1 MVNRSRMPQP
11 ELEKFYRFLVESLG
25 DYGVIMMDTKGR
37 IATWNEGARKVFGYS
52 KKEVVGKHISLI
64 FSAQDRKI
72 GIPALEIST
81 AKRKGRADDERQHR
95 RRNGELFWA
104 SGVMWAIKD
113 GVGNLRGLSK
123 LIRDIT
129 EQKAMEDKI
138 RYQSLHDPL
147 TGLPNRRAF
156 TDRLTLAL
164 SKARAN
170 NTMLALMSVDLD
182 DFKRVNDTLG
192 HDAGDILLQETAARL
207 SSALRKGDSICRIGG
222 DEFIILIDNVSRSR
236 NITTRARN
244 IRAAMKAPF
253 NVSNRKISISV
264 SVGTSFYPSDG
275 RSLRTLQKQADV
287 ALYNAKAA
295 GKNCHKSSRDRNPA
309 GRKS

>member
-1 MVNRSRMPQP
+1 
-11 ELEKFYRFLVESLG
+11 
-25 DYGVIMMDTKGR
+25 
-37 IATWNEGARKVFGYS
+37 
-52 KKEVVGKHISLI
+52 
-64 FSAQDRKI
+64 
-72 GIPALEIST
+72 
-81 AKRKGRADDERQHR
+81 
-95 RRNGELFWA
+95 
-104 SGVMWAIKD
+104 MWAIKD
-113 GVGNLRGLSK
+113 GAGNLRGLSK
-123 LIRDIT
+123 LIRDVT

-138 RYQSLHDPL
+138 RHQSLHDPL

-192 HDAGDILLQETAARL
+192 HDAGDILLQETASRL

-236 NITTRARN
+236 NIATRARN
-244 IRAAMKAPF
+244 IRAVMKPPF
-253 NVSNRKISISV
+253 DISNRKISISV

-275 RSLRTLQKQADV
+275 KSSRTLQKQADV

-295 GKNCHKSSRDRNPA
+295 GKNCHKTSRDRSMAGKKSGAVTKSSELRVPKGGPTIRRPA
-309 GRKS
+309 SRRRGRTR

>member
-1 MVNRSRMPQP
+1 MPLKLPLP
-11 ELEKFYRFLVESLG
+11 EIEKFYRFLVESLR

-37 IATWNEGARKVFGYS
+37 IVTWNEGARKIFGYS
-52 KKEVVGKHISLI
+52 KREVVGKRISLI
-64 FSAQDRKI
+64 FSAPDRRI

-95 RRNGELFWA
+95 RKGGGLFWA

-113 GVGNLRGLSK
+113 GAGNLRGLSK

-138 RYQSLHDPL
+138 RYQSLHDAL

-192 HDAGDILLQETAARL
+192 HDAGDILLQETASRL

-236 NITTRARN
+236 SIATRARN
-244 IRAAMKAPF
+244 IRAVMKAPF
-253 NVSNRKISISV
+253 DISNKKISMSV

-275 RSLRTLQKQADV
+275 KSSRTLQKQADV

-295 GKNCHKSSRDRNPA
+295 GKSCHKTSRDRKA
-309 GRKS
+309 VGKRS